1 MAGLACSVLP
11 VVRFTS
17 PKLKLWLGDGLR
29 ATGGPGRRIASIL
42 VVSEVAIALILLIG
56 ASLTIKS
63 FVRLVRIDPGFD
75 PRHVLAVALPLPG
88 PKYAGAEQ
96 QRRAV
101 GRLLDDLARAP
112 GVQFAGATTTLPLG
126 DCCNNVGITIEG
138 RPAPPP
144 GAEIE
149 ARLTTTAGRYFE
161 AMSISLRRGRLFAM
175 RDARLAVPL
184 IRWYPQQP
192 FPARF
197 AEPQPAPVAVISETM
212 ARRHWPNEDALGKRF
227 RIIASP
233 WITVIGIVGDVR
245 QSALVEPPTPQL
257 YLSDLQEPIG
267 AMTLVLRTA
276 AEPASVIPTVRDRV
290 HELDVELPIG
300 SVATMDQ
307 TVWSSIGRPRFNA
320 ILLGASG
327 LIALLL
333 AVIGIYGVI
342 SYTVQ
347 RRTHEIGIRRALG
360 AQTSDVLRLM
370 FMQVVGLVAGGMVV
384 GLAGALALTRV
395 LESLLYDVR
404 PDDLATFAGVA
415 ACLAGVAIL
424 ASYLPGRRATEID
437 PAEALRID

>member
-1 MAGLACSVLP
+1 
-11 VVRFTS
+11 
-17 PKLKLWLGDGLR
+17 
-29 ATGGPGRRIASIL
+29 
-42 VVSEVAIALILLIG
+42 
-56 ASLTIKS
+56 
-63 FVRLVRIDPGFD
+63 
-75 PRHVLAVALPLPG
+75 
-88 PKYAGAEQ
+88 
-96 QRRAV
+96 
-101 GRLLDDLARAP
+101 
-112 GVQFAGATTTLPLG
+112 
-126 DCCNNVGITIEG
+126 
-138 RPAPPP
+138 
-144 GAEIE
+144 
-149 ARLTTTAGRYFE
+149 
-161 AMSISLRRGRLFAM
+161 MSIPLRRGRWFAM

-192 FPARF
+192 LPPRS
-197 AEPQPAPVAVISETM
+197 AEPQPAPVAVINETM
-212 ARRHWPNEDALGKRF
+212 ARRYWPNEDALGKRF

-370 FMQVVGLVAGGMVV
+370 LMQVAGLVAGGLVV

-404 PDDLATFAGVA
+404 PNDLTTFAGVGSPEDTA
-415 ACLAGVAIL
+415 AFCAAHRPFRFPFAIDGGNL
-424 ASYLPGRRATEID
+424 QVGG
-437 PAEALRID
+437 